1 MKTSS
6 TWNDRSIVG
15 KIMIGLVLVAMI
27 GSLDVAPA
35 LGREQRTRNYYD
47 GRYEHR
53 GRGYDRDRYVHGRY
67 APRPNGYRER
77 VYVPPRI
84 YAPPPPPGIGIFF
97 PPIYLPFGPV
107 PGPRHR

>member
-15 KIMIGLVLVAMI
+15 KIMIGIVLVAMI

-35 LGREQRTRNYYD
+35 LGREQRTRNYDD

-53 GRGYDRDRYVHGRY
+53 GRGYDRGRYVHDRYV
-67 APRPNGYRER
+67 PRPNGYRGR

-84 YAPPPPPGIGIFF
+84 YAPPPPPGIAIFF
-97 PPIYLPFGPV
+97 PPIYLPFGP
-107 PGPRHR
+107 GPRHR